1 MILKNTQ
8 QSSFDEIKR
17 SIPSFYNDFPDY
29 MAIQRFVAD
38 EMDFFAEQALKI
50 IDNAFILRCD
60 DETIE
65 ELERFLGI
73 YDIESRVISRSVYI
87 NGVLTSIGKL
97 SVSKLQKLIENAIG
111 EKPEIS
117 FVTDEKG
124 NRILHF
130 NFNDGSGNHKIL
142 DLLKLIISRLP
153 AHIMTHS
160 TIKENIKNDIY
171 IGMKC
176 VEDKQYMIIPAE

>member
-8 QSSFDEIKR
+8 QNSFDEIKR

-111 EKPEIS
+111 ENYEAEI
-117 FVTDEKG
+117 
-124 NRILHF
+124 
-130 NFNDGSGNHKIL
+130 
-142 DLLKLIISRLP
+142 
-153 AHIMTHS
+153 
-160 TIKENIKNDIY
+160 
-171 IGMKC
+171 
-176 VEDKQYMIIPAE
+176 

>member
-1 MILKNTQ
+1 M
-8 QSSFDEIKR
+8 KR
-17 SIPSFYNDFPDY
+17 
-29 MAIQRFVAD
+29 
-38 EMDFFAEQALKI
+38 
-50 IDNAFILRCD
+50 
-60 DETIE
+60 
-65 ELERFLGI
+65 GI
-73 YDIESRVISRSVYI
+73 C
-87 NGVLTSIGKL
+87 
-97 SVSKLQKLIENAIG
+97 
-111 EKPEIS
+111 
-117 FVTDEKG
+117 
-124 NRILHF
+124 ILHF

>member
-8 QSSFDEIKR
+8 QNSFDEIKR

-117 FVTDEKG
+117 FVT
-124 NRILHF
+124 
-130 NFNDGSGNHKIL
+130 
-142 DLLKLIISRLP
+142 LIISRLP